1 MQDVLS
7 KDFKRELIASAIKS
21 TQLEKPKWKPSDVF
35 LRDLDAFVEGYI
47 TADEV
52 IEGIYNRH
60 RI

>member
-7 KDFKRELIASAIKS
+7 KEYKRELIASAIKS
-21 TQLEKPKWKPSDVF
+21 TQLEKRNWKPSDVF